1 MKTDLVFSYFILANV
16 YSDLECMNDFKSR
29 IEAAKKITIKI
40 ILNKCQ
46 CRQCIDAAYFIHEI
60 NFFI

>member
-1 MKTDLVFSYFILANV
+1 MKIDLVNSYFILANV
-16 YSDLECMNDFKSR
+16 YSELDCMNDFKAR
-29 IEAAKKITIKI
+29 IEAAKKISIKI

-46 CRQCIDAAYFIHEI
+46 CKNCIEAAYFIHEI